1 MLQSSKP
8 LFYILLKYINHF
20 CGVLGPGRIVLMTP
34 ENLNLAK
41 EMKKTFDKWKRSLL
55 YLNTFKIFF
64 IHVYERVTFFSMSRI
79 PTRSYNEMERV
90 LEDGQL
96 KIKADS
102 ILKTTSNS
110 TVAEIYQG

>member
-1 MLQSSKP
+1 
-8 LFYILLKYINHF
+8 
-20 CGVLGPGRIVLMTP
+20 MTP

-41 EMKKTFDKWKRSLL
+41 QIKKTFDKWKRSLL
-55 YLNTFKIFF
+55 YLNIFKIFF

-90 LEDGQL
+90 LGDGQL